1 MYERSGCRR
10 APRLLPESLAKEML
24 ASEQR
29 LSTHQIRL
37 RETMAAVLVASAE
50 FTDLYA
56 ELAAAWR
63 HLRSVRATF
72 HAIFGNV
79 KGNLPQRLYSLALA
93 SEPIDERVSFG
104 IDAALADKWDQALTA
119 LAGDSTAPLPP
130 VTGG

>member
-1 MYERSGCRR
+1 MRR
-10 APRLLPESLAKEML
+10 IEESLAKEML

-37 RETMAAVLVASAE
+37 RETTAVLVASAE